1 MWYNKIPRFR
11 PVPVLP
17 TVYSDALSYEEQ
29 IGKLG
34 AKCNE
39 IIDEVNKIAESI
51 PVIADDFFATPEQYG
66 AIGDGT
72 TDDTTAIQN
81 CLNSDKSIVV
91 FSKDY
96 KVGEILI
103 PDNKTIIGINET
115 LIKCSTPV
123 VISEKK
129 NVNIKGVKFT
139 TTSLYQQTALTIYK
153 SENIIIENCEFEGV
167 YGGDIISTGII
178 NVTYCDNCMFLND
191 IVYGA
196 NGEGLLIGNSTH
208 CTVRGGKYY
217 DNRRGSGVHV
227 YVDDYGEVYGWNLID
242 GVECYNNAGSNI
254 GISGYKCACVN
265 CFVHDNNDTTFAIA
279 MGHPNAGGSE
289 CIVANNILINNNNN
303 IYTYE
308 ATNSIIA
315 NNVIDSKGKENP
327 IEPYNCSGV
336 SASANSY
343 NIMVTNNIITGVENG
358 VSGATYVNDNYINAS
373 ERGIEYNANTSI
385 KTYANNNTIE
395 GCEVGCYKVSE
406 IRNNRISASINAI
419 QGEGIIVDNTLNADT
434 RGIYETDT
442 NNVSFIVNNV
452 ITSVE
457 RAIYTSK
464 TGVFEHNM
472 LLGSA
477 EITAPNMTAENNYD
491 FAS

>member
-81 CLNSDKSIVV
+81 CLNSDKNIVV
-91 FSKDY
+91 FNKDY

-153 SENIIIENCEFEGV
+153 SENIIIENCEFKGV
-167 YGGDIISTGII
+167 YGGDIISTGIV

-191 IVYGA
+191 MIYGA

-217 DNRRGSGVHV
+217 DNRRGSGVHI

-242 GVECYNNAGSNI
+242 GIECYNNAGSNI
-254 GISGYKCACVN
+254 GMSGYKCACVN
-265 CFVHDNNDTTFAIA
+265 CFIHDNNDTTFAIV
-279 MGHPNAGGSE
+279 MGHTNAGGSE
-289 CIVANNILINNNNN
+289 CIVANNLLINNNSN

-315 NNVIDSKGKENP
+315 NNVIDSKGKSNP
-327 IEPYNCSGV
+327 IEPYQCTGV

-343 NIMVTNNIITGVENG
+343 NITVTNNIITGVEYG
-358 VSGATYVNDNYINAS
+358 VSGATYVNGNYIKAS
-373 ERGIEYNANTSI
+373 ERGIEYNVNAEI
-385 KTYANNNTIE
+385 KTYADNNTIE
-395 GCEVGCYKVSE
+395 DCKVGCYKVKE
-406 IRNNRISASINAI
+406 IRNCRISASVNAI
-419 QGEGIIVDNTLNADT
+419 QGEGIFVNNTLNSEGIA
-434 RGIYETDT
+434 IYELDT
-442 NNVSFIVNNV
+442 NDVSFITNNV
-452 ITSVE
+452 ITSID

-464 TGVFEHNM
+464 TGVFEYNM
-472 LLGSA
+472 LLGSSDV
-477 EITAPNMTAENNYD
+477 TAPNMTAENNYD
-491 FAS
+491 FTS